1 MVWNLTIFWANLIQP
16 QIFYFVKNKFRFLVS
31 LLMPYHA
38 ELANLPKYGVN
49 HAIGSSQ
56 FLLVQKLYLKR
67 SASLVLVCLCSE
79 YNRQSSA
86 EFKRSPPSKRRVQSL
101 YL

>member
-1 MVWNLTIFWANLIQP
+1 
-16 QIFYFVKNKFRFLVS
+16 
-31 LLMPYHA
+31 MPYHA